1 MDTII
6 RAAIANKQLLSFS
19 YHGLLR
25 IVEPHVYGVQSGKY
39 QLLCFQVR
47 GQSSSGRLPDWRRI
61 DLSQAQ
67 NLRILDEYFPGRR
80 PYPSGKHSSFDQQL
94 AIVS

>member
-6 RAAIANKQLLSFS
+6 KAAIANKQLLSFF

-25 IVEPHVYGVQSGKY
+25 IAEPHVYGVQQGKY

-47 GQSSSGRLPDWRRI
+47 GHSSSGLLPDWRRI
-61 DLSQAQ
+61 DLSQVQ
-67 NLRILDEYFPGRR
+67 NLQILDEHFPGRR
-80 PYPSGKHSSFDQQL
+80 PYPSGKHSHFEQRL

>member
-6 RAAIANKQLLSFS
+6 RAAIVNKQLLSFS

-25 IVEPHVYGVQSGKY
+25 IAEPHVYGVQSGKY

-61 DLSQAQ
+61 DLSQIQ
-67 NLRILDEYFPGRR
+67 NIQTLDEHFPGHR
-80 PYPSGKHSSFDQQL
+80 PYPSGKHSSFDQRL